1 MKNNSTPDIIGDL
14 TARGILNQ
22 CTDAAAI
29 SKETTKGGV
38 VAYAGFDATADSLHV
53 GHLIVLSV
61 IKRWVEAGNKAI
73 ILIGSGTTR
82 VGDPSFRNST
92 RPMLSNDEVAKNAS
106 GIRKCIETVLSDNL
120 DHIVFADNS
129 EWLNEQGFIEF
140 MCNIGQHFTAAR
152 MLSMDAV
159 KDRISDGLTM
169 LEMSYMML
177 QSFDFVELS
186 RRHGCTVQIGGSD
199 QWGNIVNGID
209 LARRMDGTQLF
220 GLTVPLLTSSNGNK
234 MGKTASGAVWLDQRK
249 TSNSDFWQF
258 WRNVSD
264 RDVFRFLKQ
273 LTSVDDDQIASLED
287 APDRVNEAKILLANE
302 VTALARG
309 REAAREAKNMAK
321 QMRGETTE
329 RPVSPPEEIV
339 IEGSEIGLLSLLGK
353 LGWTSSNN
361 EARRLVKGGAVRIDG
376 DVITEER
383 FSVTANAE
391 GFLLRMGKSKMAFL
405 AVKATNHP
413 APGL

>member
-22 CTDAAAI
+22 CTDTAAI

-82 VGDPSFRNST
+82 VGDPSFRNSA
-92 RPMLSNDEVAKNAS
+92 RPMLSSDEVTKNAS

-159 KDRISDGLTM
+159 KDRIPDGLTM

>member
-22 CTDAAAI
+22 CTDTAAI

-82 VGDPSFRNST
+82 VGDPSFRNSA
-92 RPMLSNDEVAKNAS
+92 RPMLSSDEVTKNAS

>member
-22 CTDAAAI
+22 CTDTAAI

-159 KDRISDGLTM
+159 KDRIPDGLTM